1 MTVCLEI
8 KNTEKYW
15 RYGNMCWSELKKS
28 LIKSFFMFLE
38 KWIPL
43 QSFIEGETFEWSFC
57 EDLKK
62 LTNDFIDMY
71 QVDNIYE
78 IDINDICL
86 NEIIDFLK
94 THIEHLSCF
103 GFIGIYILINK
114 TNGPACYSCGNAR
127 DIYDLLE
134 TIDSYIDKKQD
145 IYDHIMEVKDIFED
159 SHLSGE
165 PICIS

>member
-1 MTVCLEI
+1 MTVCLDF
-8 KNTEKYW
+8 KKSKKYW
-15 RYGNMCWSELKKS
+15 SYGNSCWSELKKS
-28 LIKSFFMFLE
+28 VIKSFFMFLE
-38 KWIPL
+38 NWIPL
-43 QSFIEGETFEWSFC
+43 QSFIEGETFEWTFC

-62 LTNDFIDMY
+62 LSNDFIDMY

-78 IDINDICL
+78 IDLNDICL
-86 NEIIDFLK
+86 NEIIDFFK
-94 THIEHLSCF
+94 THIEPLSCF
-103 GFIGIYILINK
+103 GFIGIYTLINK
-114 TNGPACYSCGNAR
+114 ANGGAYYSCGNAR